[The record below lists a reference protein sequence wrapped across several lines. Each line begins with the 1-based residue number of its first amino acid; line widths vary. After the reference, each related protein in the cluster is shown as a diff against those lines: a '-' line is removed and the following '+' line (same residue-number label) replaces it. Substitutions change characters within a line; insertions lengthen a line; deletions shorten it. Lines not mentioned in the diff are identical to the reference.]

1 MIAVETLA
9 GPAAVEQHREDWTAL
24 FAASRCE
31 PSTTY
36 EWVRAMCDA
45 HLRRGDVFHL
55 LVVRRDGRVCG
66 LVPLV
71 TTRTPV
77 AGMSIATLTPL
88 MERYRTHSDLLLPA
102 ADHATVLALAH
113 AIRALPGGWDVFRL
127 VQVLESNP
135 LLERLDAA
143 FRATGA
149 TVLRRPEAPSFYLPL
164 PATFDAYLAGR
175 SSKFRNHL
183 RRMEKK
189 LAATGPL
196 AMITAGVDLD
206 TEAAFEAL
214 LAVEAASWKH
224 AHGTAITAVPHQAA
238 FYRALVRDMAAAG
251 ALHLTLLT
259 LGGETIAYNLGLV
272 YRGEYAYLKTSYVES
287 LKPLGPAVVLRARL
301 IERLIAEGV
310 TALDFPAEPYAWES
324 QWTSD
329 HRPHQSIVVYN
340 RTLRGWA
347 LAQLRRW
354 RDRRRTVAA
363 DGIAYANA
371 RDLRAP
377 REDA

>member
-1 MIAVETLA
+1 MIAVEVFA
-9 GPAAVEQHREDWTAL
+9 EPAAVERHRADWMAL
-24 FAASRCE
+24 FAASTCE
-31 PSTTY
+31 PCTAY

-45 HLRRGDVFHL
+45 HLRRGDAFHL
-55 LVVRRDGRVCG
+55 LVLRRDGRVCG

-71 TTRTPV
+71 TARESLGGVAVRT
-77 AGMSIATLTPL
+77 LQPL
-88 MERYRTHSDLLLPA
+88 MERYRTHSDLLVPA
-102 ADHATVLALAH
+102 ADAETATALAG

-127 VQVLESNP
+127 IQILESNP
-135 LLERLDAA
+135 LLEPLDAA

-164 PATFDAYLAGR
+164 PATFEAYLAGR

-196 AMITAGVDLD
+196 AVTTAGVDLD
-206 TEAAFEAL
+206 VETAFDAL
-214 LAVEAASWKH
+214 LAVEAKSWKH
-224 AHGTAITAVPHQAA
+224 AHGTAITAVPHQTV
-238 FYRALVRDMAAAG
+238 FYRSLVRDMAASG
-251 ALHLTLLT
+251 ALHLTFLT
-259 LGGETIAYNLGLV
+259 VGGETIAYNLGLV
-272 YRGEYAYLKTSYVES
+272 CRGEYAYLKTSYVEA
-287 LKPLGPAVVLRARL
+287 LKALGPAVVLRARL
-301 IERLIAEGV
+301 IERLIAAGV
-310 TALDFPAEPYAWES
+310 SALDFPAEPYEWES

-340 RTLRGWA
+340 RTLRGRA
-347 LAQLRRW
+347 LSLLRRW
-354 RDRRRTVAA
+354 RDRRTPAA

-377 REDA
+377 GEDA